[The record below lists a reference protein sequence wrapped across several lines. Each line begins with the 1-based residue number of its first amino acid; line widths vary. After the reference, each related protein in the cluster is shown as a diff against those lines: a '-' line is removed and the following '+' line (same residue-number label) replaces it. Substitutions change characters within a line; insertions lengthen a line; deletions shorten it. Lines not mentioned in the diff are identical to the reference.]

1 MTMENS
7 LRPQPLP
14 TEIVVVPW
22 EDPVVEALGH
32 WPGDPYVE
40 YCTLG
45 ALGPTT
51 TFLWMRLA
59 RTCTAGTGTRVD
71 VVDLAVSLGLGE
83 GLGANAP
90 LPRSLGRLVQFGCA
104 QRAGEALAVRRAL
117 PHLSQH
123 QLSRLSRSARRAHE
137 HLVGV
142 APRTSR

>member
-1 MTMENS
+1 MDNS
-7 LRPQPLP
+7 PRPRPFP
-14 TEIVVVPW
+14 TEIVLVPW

-45 ALGPTT
+45 VLGPTT

-59 RTCTAGTGTRVD
+59 RICAAQASTRVD
-71 VVDLAVSLGLGE
+71 VIDLAVSLGLGE

-104 QRAGEALAVRRAL
+104 HRAGETFAVRRAL

-123 QLSRLSRSARRAHE
+123 QLSRLSWSARQAHE

-142 APRTSR
+142 APRTGR